1 MSNKEDSKQL
11 PVYKVIFNEKVSDG
25 VTSINLTSKPLFGEF
40 VKNTKGIILI
50 ATNALNTP
58 SGSVSL
64 LERAVESLDDYLN
77 AGCKDTRKDA
87 SDKAKQIYKEFHGK
101 EYRNRNER

>member
-1 MSNKEDSKQL
+1 MTRETIKEQAEL
-11 PVYKVIFNEKVSDG
+11 LG
-25 VTSINLTSKPLFGEF
+25 IN
-40 VKNTKGIILI
+40 VV
-50 ATNALNTP
+50 
-58 SGSVSL
+58 SVSL

-101 EYRNRNER
+101 EYLNRNQR

>member
-1 MSNKEDSKQL
+1 MKYIKPRIPNKEIELCLD
-11 PVYKVIFNEKVSDG
+11 
-25 VTSINLTSKPLFGEF
+25 LFGKKEAS
-40 VKNTKGIILI
+40 KRIIEYITGVIDDSDAQFNL
-50 ATNALNTP
+50 LNTP

-101 EYRNRNER
+101 EYQNRNER